1 MPYVYPGYPR
11 VAEALAD
18 VVCFV
23 LDATLPLVA
32 AVWELIS
39 SLLLLLA
46 LHVEVLWLICR
57 VVWKFLWKQAV
68 SQALWLKRR
77 LRRVWRACDCCDRRR
92 CLPL

>member
-1 MPYVYPGYPR
+1 MPYVCPGYPQ

-18 VVCFV
+18 
-23 LDATLPLVA
+23 PLVA
-32 AVWELIS
+32 AVWELIA

-46 LHVEVLWLICR
+46 LLVEVMWLICR

-77 LRRVWRACDCCDRRR
+77 LRQVWRACDCCDRRR